1 MSDEFDV
8 KKLAQMA
15 RLELS
20 EEEVIE
26 LQKELPSILDYISK
40 LQEVDTSNFEATAY
54 LTDEFNRFREDAVVD
69 SEDRKDAIESFPE
82 KTGNSLKVPGVF

>member
-8 KKLAQMA
+8 KKLATMA

-20 EEEVIE
+20 EEEIDE
-26 LQKELPSILDYISK
+26 LQKELPSILDYVSK
-40 LQEVDTSNFEATAY
+40 LQEVDTGAFDAAAY
-54 LTDEFNRFREDAVVD
+54 LTDEVNKFREDEVID
-69 SEDRKDAIESFPE
+69 SADKKDAIENFPE